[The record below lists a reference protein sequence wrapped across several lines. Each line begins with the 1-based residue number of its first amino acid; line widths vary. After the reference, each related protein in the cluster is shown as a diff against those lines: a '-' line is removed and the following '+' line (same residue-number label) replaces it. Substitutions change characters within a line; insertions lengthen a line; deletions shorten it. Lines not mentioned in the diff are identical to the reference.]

1 MSVGD
6 SRAAKWPKDHSSMGE
21 DNFQAAL
28 PKKVHPCQVFTAHLI
43 LGGRRLVT
51 LAALVSWESFSP
63 PSRREG
69 FNLEKMSIT
78 TQLVYLVRFD
88 DIEEPGSL

>member
-6 SRAAKWPKDHSSMGE
+6 SRAAEWPKDHSSMGE
-21 DNFQAAL
+21 DNFQAEL
-28 PKKVHPCQVFTAHLI
+28 PKKVHPCQGATAHLT
-43 LGGRRLVT
+43 LGRRFMT

-78 TQLVYLVRFD
+78 IQLVYLVRFD